1 MIPVN
6 KSLKD
11 SNKNFEEYL
20 KKMKENDDYDT
31 DKSIFVKILSDYIK
45 ALDVDY
51 PIMSSPNFTKA
62 EKDIMNNYIVSELKC
77 IKMEVLLYK
86 AYGKGDKD
94 KFAEYENKVNEL
106 QPKSDEAMKE
116 LVKLEERIYNTK

>member
-62 EKDIMNNYIVSELKC
+62 EKDIMNNYIVSELNC

-94 KFAEYENKVNEL
+94 KFAEYEKKASEIRKKTNESMD
-106 QPKSDEAMKE
+106 KMDI
-116 LVKLEERIYNTK
+116 LVKSLYNTK

>member
-45 ALDVDY
+45 VLDVDY
-51 PIMSSPNFTKA
+51 PIMSSPNFTRD
-62 EKDIMNNYIVSELKC
+62 EKEIINDYIVSRLNHTK
-77 IKMEVLLYK
+77 VHALLYE
-86 AYGKGDKD
+86 AAGKRDKD
-94 KFAEYENKVNEL
+94 KFAEYEKKASEIRKKTNESMD
-106 QPKSDEAMKE
+106 KMDI
-116 LVKLEERIYNTK
+116 LVKSLYNTK